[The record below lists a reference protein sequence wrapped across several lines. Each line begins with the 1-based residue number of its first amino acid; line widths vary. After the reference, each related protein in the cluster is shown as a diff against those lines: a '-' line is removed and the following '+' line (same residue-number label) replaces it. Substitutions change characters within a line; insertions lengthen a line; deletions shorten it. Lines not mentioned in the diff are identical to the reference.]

1 MPKVDLHTHSTVSHD
16 GGISKEQYKL
26 ILEGKVLDYVAIT
39 DHNTA
44 QLALELHAEWGE
56 RVIVGEEIMTNQGEI
71 IGLFLTKTIQPDKS
85 AKATVAAIKTQG
97 GLVYIPHPLETRR
110 KGLSL
115 KTIENIAD
123 SIDIIETGN
132 PRAVGTKIAARN
144 RQIEISKWLE
154 QNPKL
159 KIALATSSDGHGVKA
174 LGRNYVEIKQAPNPK
189 NLVDLLRKGKL
200 VGRGAKIIERLYPS
214 WHRLRRK
221 LIR

>member
-1 MPKVDLHTHSTVSHD
+1 MKVDLHTHSTASHD
-16 GGISKEQYKL
+16 GGISREQYKVT
-26 ILEGKVLDYVAIT
+26 LENKVLDYIAIT

-44 QLALELHAEWGE
+44 QLALELKGE
-56 RVIVGEEIMTNQGEI
+56 LGSKIIVGEEIMTSQGELV
-71 IGLFLTKTIQPDKS
+71 GLFLTKTIQPGKS
-85 AKATVAAIKTQG
+85 ARSTVAAIKAQG

-115 KTIENIAD
+115 KTIEQLAD

-132 PRAVGTKIAARN
+132 PRAVGTPIAIRN

-154 QNPKL
+154 QNPKF

-174 LGRNYVEIKQAPNPK
+174 LGRNYVEIKQLPTEQ
-189 NLVDLLRKGKL
+189 NLVGELLKGKL

-214 WHRLRRK
+214 WHRLRKTINR
-221 LIR
+221 